1 MIEITDAV
9 VTLRPG
15 AEWSMNDDDVEGII
29 WHTQGVEPLTSAEVA
44 AEVARLEAI
53 EAAEQPRRERRA
65 AFQAESDPLFFEWQ
79 RGEGTEQAWL
89 DKVAEIRARYP
100 DPA

>member
-1 MIEITDAV
+1 MITTQQAV
-9 VTLRPG
+9 ASLRPG
-15 AEWSMNDDDVEGII
+15 VEWSMTDDDVEGII
-29 WHTQGVEPLTSAEVA
+29 WHTEGVEPLTSAEVE

-53 EAAEQPRRERRA
+53 EAAEQPRRERQA
-65 AFQAESDPLFFEWQ
+65 AFQAESDPLYFEWQ